1 MDRGDRLAVM
11 IGGAVI
17 VLVLG
22 GLIYSFIYTEQ
33 QSARCEARGGTMI
46 WSRVGGNVCLKSEL
60 TIKLD

>member
-1 MDRGDRLAVM
+1 M

-33 QSARCEARGGTMI
+33 QTARCEARGGTMI